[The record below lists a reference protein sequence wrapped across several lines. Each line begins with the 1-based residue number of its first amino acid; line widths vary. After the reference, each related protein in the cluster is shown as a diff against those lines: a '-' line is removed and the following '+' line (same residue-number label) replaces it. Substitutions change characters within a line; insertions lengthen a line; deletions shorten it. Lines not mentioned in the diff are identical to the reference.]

1 MRSFVDRLN
10 SETSF
15 LDQLLFLYLLIL
27 LSGYFPRNL
36 IVNSGEK
43 HLNYNIIYDKHNIRK
58 NFKLKS
64 LFKKI
69 CIGSDHAGF
78 SIKEYIKNLLIN
90 ENISGID
97 AGPLEDQSVDY
108 PDYAKKVAKR
118 VKSKKS
124 DIGILVCGTG
134 IGMSMTANRYKGIRA
149 AVCHN
154 IKSSVMSRAHNNANI
169 ICLGARLT
177 SKNDIKKI
185 TFTFLKTKFEKGRH
199 KRRINKF

>member
-1 MRSFVDRLN
+1 M
-10 SETSF
+10 
-15 LDQLLFLYLLIL
+15 
-27 LSGYFPRNL
+27 
-36 IVNSGEK
+36 
-43 HLNYNIIYDKHNIRK
+43 
-58 NFKLKS
+58 KS

-90 ENISGID
+90 ENISVID

-185 TFTFLKTKFEKGRH
+185 MFTFLKTKFEKGRH

>member
-10 SETSF
+10 SDTSF

-36 IVNSGEK
+36 IVNSGEN

-90 ENISGID
+90 ENISVID

-185 TFTFLKTKFEKGRH
+185 MFTFLKTKFEKGRH

>member
-90 ENISGID
+90 ENISVID

-185 TFTFLKTKFEKGRH
+185 VLTFLKTKFEKGRH

>member
-43 HLNYNIIYDKHNIRK
+43 HLNYNIIYDKYNIRK

-90 ENISGID
+90 ENISVID

-124 DIGILVCGTG
+124 NIGILVCGTG

-185 TFTFLKTKFEKGRH
+185 MFTFLKTKFEKGRH

>member
-90 ENISGID
+90 NNISVID
-97 AGPLEDQSVDY
+97 AGPVEDQSVDY

-185 TFTFLKTKFEKGRH
+185 MFTFLKTKFEKGRH